1 MLVMDLTHTLQHY
14 PPPQPTRPAVD
25 LLVIVGKHQEYL
37 AKHGLLPA
45 RDHPGFVDALKVRPW
60 PAPPS
65 CYRMRKAMLQR
76 PCSKSTNRTADF

>member
-45 RDHPGFVDALKVRPW
+45 RDHPGSVDALKVRLW
-60 PAPPS
+60 PAPAS
-65 CYRMRKAMLQR
+65 C
-76 PCSKSTNRTADF
+76 